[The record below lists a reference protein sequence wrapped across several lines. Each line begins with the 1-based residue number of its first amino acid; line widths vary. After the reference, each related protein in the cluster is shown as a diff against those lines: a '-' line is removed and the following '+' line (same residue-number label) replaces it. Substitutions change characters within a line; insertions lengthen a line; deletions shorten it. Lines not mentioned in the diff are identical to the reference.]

1 MKPVNGK
8 ARQTTFLSVGQHP
21 RAPSSDGQSA
31 FYNMAFRDKKRTD
44 RFHRLKH
51 DDWDGKQRERGVR
64 TQARNPSVQRF
75 SFF

>member
-51 DDWDGKQRERGVR
+51 DDRDGK
-64 TQARNPSVQRF
+64 
-75 SFF
+75 